1 MINIEKLK
9 SELNKLFNY
18 FKAREYN
25 YVIQN
30 SKRLLTK
37 YPFSTVLQNLIGS
50 SYQQIGD
57 LENAKKSFKAA
68 IKLDSNNIAA
78 INNLANVYKFE
89 KEYEKSKNLYER
101 ALTKKKDYL
110 NALLN
115 YGVLEIEFNK
125 HDNGIKLINKC
136 LEIDNKN
143 PYVFYNLGIGY
154 SEIGNFKEAEINFDK
169 VLKIDPFLTEADQKI
184 SLFTKY
190 ESSNKHYLKMKEK
203 VMNKDLK
210 NNKKVMLYYAYGKA
224 LEDIGDIDGSIKH
237 IREANKIKSNLIK
250 YDFAK
255 DAELINN
262 IIKSFEKIN
271 LKDVEKKKSNKKFI
285 FIVGMPRSGTSL
297 IEQILSSHSN
307 VYGAGELPF
316 LKREINKKF
325 NFYKNNNIN
334 ILDELNKLDE
344 ISAKYQYLANFF
356 NSEKEYFIDKLPLN
370 FLWIGFIKIL
380 FPDAKI
386 IYTKRNIED
395 VCISCYK
402 NNFEQ
407 GLNWTNKIS
416 DIVKMYKEHSK
427 IMDFWKN
434 KTKNFIYTVE
444 YEHLVNN
451 FENDLKKILEFCNL
465 PFEEGCKNFHKSNSI
480 VKTLSVKQVRN
491 PIYKSSIN
499 KYKFYKEEIE
509 KIKTLA

>member
-1 MINIEKLK
+1 MINIKKLET
-9 SELNKLFNY
+9 ELNKLFNY
-18 FKAREYN
+18 FKAGDYN

-30 SKRLLTK
+30 SKKLLLK
-37 YPFSTVLQNLIGS
+37 YPFSSVLQNLLGN

-57 LENAKKSFKAA
+57 LENAKKSFKLA

-89 KEYEKSKNLYER
+89 KEYEKSKKLYER
-101 ALTKKKDYL
+101 ALDKKKDYL

-125 HDNGIKLINKC
+125 HNDGIKLFNKC

-143 PYVFYNLGIGY
+143 PYVYYNLGIGH
-154 SEIGNFKEAEINFDK
+154 SETGNFKEAILNFDK

-184 SLFTKY
+184 SLLTKY
-190 ESSNKHYLKMKEK
+190 DSLNKHYLDMKKK
-203 VMNKDLK
+203 VMSKDLK

-224 LEDIGDIDGSIKH
+224 LEDVGNTEESIKYV
-237 IREANKIKSNLIK
+237 REANKIKSNLIN
-250 YDFAK
+250 YDFSK
-255 DAELINN
+255 DAKLVEN
-262 IIKSFEKIN
+262 IIRSFEKIN
-271 LKDVEKKKSNKKFI
+271 LKNIKEKKSNKKFI

-316 LKREINKKF
+316 LKMEINKKF

-334 ILDELNKLDE
+334 ILDDVDKLAE
-344 ISAKYQYLANFF
+344 ISSKYQYLANFF

-370 FLWIGFIKIL
+370 FLWIGFIKLL

-407 GLNWTNKIS
+407 GLNWTNEIS
-416 DIVKMYKEHSK
+416 NIIKMYKEHSK

-434 KTKNFIYTVE
+434 ITENFIYTVE
-444 YEHLVNN
+444 YEQLVNN
-451 FENDLKKILEFCNL
+451 FESDLKKILEFCNL
-465 PFEEGCKNFHKSNSI
+465 TFEENCKNFHKSNSI
-480 VKTLSVKQVRN
+480 VKTLSAEQVRN

-499 KYKFYKEEIE
+499 KYTFYKEELE
-509 KIKTLA
+509 KIKSLA

>member
-18 FKAREYN
+18 FKAGDYN
-25 YVIQN
+25 YIIQ
-30 SKRLLTK
+30 SGKRLLTK
-37 YPFSTVLQNLIGS
+37 YPFSSVLQNLIGS

-68 IKLDSNNIAA
+68 IKLDGNNIAA
-78 INNLANVYKFE
+78 MNNLANAYKFE
-89 KEYEKSKNLYER
+89 KEYEKSKNLYEK
-101 ALTKKKDYL
+101 ALSKKKDYL

-125 HDNGIKLINKC
+125 HSNGIKLINKC

-143 PYVFYNLGIGY
+143 PYVYYNLGIGY
-154 SEIGNFKEAEINFDK
+154 SEIGNFKEAEMNFDK
-169 VLKIDPFLTEADQKI
+169 VLKINPFLTEADQKI
-184 SLFTKY
+184 SLFSKY
-190 ESSNKHYLKMKEK
+190 VSSNKHYLEMKEK

-210 NNKKVMLYYAYGKA
+210 NNKKIMLYYAYGKA
-224 LEDIGDIDGSIKH
+224 LEDIGDINESVKY

-250 YDFAK
+250 YDFTK
-255 DAELINN
+255 DAELIDN
-262 IIKSFEKIN
+262 IIKTFEKIN
-271 LKDVEKKKSNKKFI
+271 LKDVKKKKSNKNFI

-316 LKREINKKF
+316 LKMEINKKF
-325 NFYKNNNIN
+325 NFIKNNNIN
-334 ILDELNKLDE
+334 ISDEVDKLAE
-344 ISAKYQYLANFF
+344 ISDRYEYLTNFI
-356 NSEKEYFIDKLPLN
+356 NSEKKYFVDKLPLN
-370 FLWIGFIKIL
+370 FLWIGFIKLL

-386 IYTKRNIED
+386 IYTKRNAED

-402 NNFEQ
+402 NHFEQ
-407 GLNWTNKIS
+407 GLNWTNEIS
-416 DIVKMYKEHSK
+416 NIAKMYKKHNE
-427 IMDFWKN
+427 IINFWN
-434 KTKNFIYTVE
+434 TKTENFIYTVE
-444 YEHLVNN
+444 YEKLVND
-451 FENDLKKILEFCNL
+451 FENNLKKILEFCNL
-465 PFEEGCKNFHKSNSI
+465 PFEENCKNFHKSNSI
-480 VKTLSVKQVRN
+480 VKTLSSEQVRN